1 MPYYSLSQ
9 IAKALKTYHELRS
22 VSRTVQVLG
31 YPTRARLYFWIHE
44 EGKVKTRKRKY
55 SYKNIREHPRNPSA
69 NIKLEAIRRCF
80 ENGENV
86 VDVAEGLGYSTA
98 SIYKWRRLYLTKGAL
113 ALQSCN
119 RKKPRGPL
127 EEGKDDFSSAEVSAL
142 NRKVRDLEME
152 VAILKETL
160 NILKKDPGVDVSAL
174 NYLPGLTCPAAYSI
188 TT

>member
-1 MPYYSLSQ
+1 MPYYSFSQ

-31 YPTRARLYFWIHE
+31 YPTRARLYSWIHE

-98 SIYKWRRLYLTKGAL
+98 SIYEWRRLYLTKGAL

-127 EEGKDDFSSAEVSAL
+127 EEGKDDFSSAEVSDTEAQVTRL
-142 NRKVRDLEME
+142 FD
-152 VAILKETL
+152 
-160 NILKKDPGVDVSAL
+160 NIGVV
-174 NYLPGLTCPAAYSI
+174 GLTRTVCIACACGI
-188 TT
+188 

>member
-55 SYKNIREHPRNPSA
+55 SYKNIRAHPRNPPA

-127 EEGKDDFSSAEVSAL
+127 EEGKGFFLRRSFRTEQESPRPGDGSGHPEGDFEHIKKKTPAL
-142 NRKVRDLEME
+142 
-152 VAILKETL
+152 TF
-160 NILKKDPGVDVSAL
+160 P
-174 NYLPGLTCPAAYSI
+174 P
-188 TT
+188 

>member
-1 MPYYSLSQ
+1 M
-9 IAKALKTYHELRS
+9 
-22 VSRTVQVLG
+22 
-31 YPTRARLYFWIHE
+31 
-44 EGKVKTRKRKY
+44 
-55 SYKNIREHPRNPSA
+55 
-69 NIKLEAIRRCF
+69 
-80 ENGENV
+80 
-86 VDVAEGLGYSTA
+86 
-98 SIYKWRRLYLTKGAL
+98 
-113 ALQSCN
+113 QSCN

-127 EEGKDDFSSAEVSAL
+127 EEGKVDFSSTEVSAL

>member
-31 YPTRARLYFWIHE
+31 YPTRARLYSWIHE
-44 EGKVKTRKRKY
+44 EGKVKTRKGKC
-55 SYKNIREHPRNPSA
+55 SYKNTWEHPRNPSA

-98 SIYKWRRLYLTKGAL
+98 SIYEWRRLYLTKGAL

-119 RKKPRGPL
+119 RKNPRGPL

-142 NRKVRDLEME
+142 NRNVRDLEME